1 MFYIIHLC
9 ITRVLTWTLSF
20 VDPGLVKTKPHAW
33 GRRSQD
39 QREDPLVEPW
49 LANPTTS
56 ADVSQP
62 GDASSSLAAPST
74 ISRSTFSPSH
84 TGTLN
89 DPTRHARFL
98 HPPSGSPSSRQ
109 SFPVQQ
115 HPGSLSR
122 HLSDPNIRSAVAAQ
136 PPSHYALTNPA
147 KRRYPQ
153 WRQSHR
159 QSFQYGLPSVLPSPS
174 SASFSADRRPST
186 AGSAAS
192 SSCWEQWDTRAE
204 SLQEVTGVL
213 PTQDL
218 PPIAPGDHNTSPVE
232 SSGLDDPLL
241 PHDAPQNRLHSPG
254 SSSLVP
260 IARSVVSEEEHES
273 IPPDPSV

>member
-109 SFPVQQ
+109 SFPV
-115 HPGSLSR
+115 HTP
-122 HLSDPNIRSAVAAQ
+122 
-136 PPSHYALTNPA
+136 
-147 KRRYPQ
+147 RYPQ
-153 WRQSHR
+153 RRQSHR
-159 QSFQYGLPSVLPSPS
+159 QSFQHGLPSVLPSPS

-204 SLQEVTGVL
+204 LLQEVTGVL
-213 PTQDL
+213 PTQDSR
-218 PPIAPGDHNTSPVE
+218 PR

-260 IARSVVSEEEHES
+260 IACSVVSEEEHES

>member
-1 MFYIIHLC
+1 MLLLRHNSSLPDLDASSFRIRSSSYPSYHNIPSKQFTSSPSEGILPNYVH
-9 ITRVLTWTLSF
+9 TTLPSQ
-20 VDPGLVKTKPHAW
+20 PHFSMYSS
-33 GRRSQD
+33 SQD

-49 LANPTTS
+49 LPNPATS

-62 GDASSSLAAPST
+62 DDASSSLAAPST

-84 TGTLN
+84 TATLN

-147 KRRYPQ
+147 EQRYPQ
-153 WRQSHR
+153 RRQSHR
-159 QSFQYGLPSVLPSPS
+159 QSFQHGLPSVLPSPS

-192 SSCWEQWDTRAE
+192 SSCWEQRDTRAE
-204 SLQEVTGVL
+204 SLQEVTGVP
-213 PTQDL
+213 PTQGAHL
-218 PPIAPGDHNTSPVE
+218 
-232 SSGLDDPLL
+232 
-241 PHDAPQNRLHSPG
+241 
-254 SSSLVP
+254 SLV
-260 IARSVVSEEEHES
+260 RSPS
-273 IPPDPSV
+273 ILLK